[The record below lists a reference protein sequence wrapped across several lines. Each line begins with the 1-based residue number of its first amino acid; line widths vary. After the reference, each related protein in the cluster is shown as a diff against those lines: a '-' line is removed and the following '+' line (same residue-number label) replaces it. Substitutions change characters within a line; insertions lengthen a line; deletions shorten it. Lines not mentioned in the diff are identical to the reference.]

1 MSGEKMGNLN
11 ELNDILFEQLNTL
24 RNADK
29 SEAERE
35 KTIAENKAI
44 VDTAECILK
53 NARLQLDVMKF
64 ASDFTDIGSQNKG
77 LIPKDDIPSIF
88 GMPDRRILNKH
99 EK

>member
-35 KTIAENKAI
+35 KTIAEAIRSVFSQQTNFKYNILVIDNHTTDDTTAI
-44 VDTAECILK
+44 VK
-53 NARLQLDVMKF
+53 
-64 ASDFTDIGSQNKG
+64 
-77 LIPKDDIPSIF
+77 
-88 GMPDRRILNKH
+88 
-99 EK
+99 

>member
-11 ELNDILFEQLNTL
+11 ELNNILFEQLNTL
-24 RNADK
+24 RDTGK
-29 SEAERE
+29 SEKERE

-53 NARLQLDVMKF
+53 KARLQLDVMKF

-88 GMPDRRILNKH
+88 GIQQKS
-99 EK
+99 

>member
-1 MSGEKMGNLN
+1 MGNLN
-11 ELNDILFEQLNTL
+11 ELNNILFEQLNTL
-24 RNADK
+24 RDTGK
-29 SEAERE
+29 SKEERE

-88 GMPDRRILNKH
+88 GIQQKS
-99 EK
+99 

>member
-1 MSGEKMGNLN
+1 MGNLN

-24 RNADK
+24 RNAGK
-29 SEAERE
+29 SEEERE

-44 VDTAECILK
+44 VNTAESILK

-88 GMPDRRILNKH
+88 GMPDRRSLNKH

>member
-1 MSGEKMGNLN
+1 MGNLN

-44 VDTAECILK
+44 VDTAECI
-53 NARLQLDVMKF
+53 
-64 ASDFTDIGSQNKG
+64 
-77 LIPKDDIPSIF
+77 
-88 GMPDRRILNKH
+88 
-99 EK
+99 